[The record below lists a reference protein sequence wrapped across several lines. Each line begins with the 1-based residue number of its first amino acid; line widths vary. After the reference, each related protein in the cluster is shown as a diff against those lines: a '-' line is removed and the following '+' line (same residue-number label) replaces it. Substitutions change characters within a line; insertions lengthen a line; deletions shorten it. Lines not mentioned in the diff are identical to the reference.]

1 MTATVTVETLN
12 LLFRGKL
19 MRTIFEDTN
28 LKAEAE
34 ETRSRGNESK
44 ATLPILW
51 LVSLLFVGAVGSVY
65 FWAQSRPAIPP
76 PAPPVSL
83 DDPKQTSE
91 ALSNFNHAILDGKWA
106 DAEAMLSTAA
116 KQRLTNEQ
124 KGLAESLLGQFKDY
138 RVVAAEMTQSIDRN
152 LPGMVRVDC
161 LYKFTNDPNF
171 IKIDQRI
178 ISLMLAIEGNRL
190 VIDNWSGVS
199 SEEPK
204 EERKTAVIK

>member
-1 MTATVTVETLN
+1 
-12 LLFRGKL
+12 

-28 LKAEAE
+28 LKADAE
-34 ETRSRGNESK
+34 ETRSRGNESR

-51 LVSLLFVGAVGSVY
+51 LVTLLFVGAVGSVY
-65 FWAQSRPAIPP
+65 FWTQSRPAIPA

-91 ALSNFNHAILDGKWA
+91 ALSNFNHSILDGKWT

-124 KGLAESLLGQFKDY
+124 KSLAESLLGQFKDY
-138 RVVAAEMTQSIDRN
+138 KVVGAEMTQSIDRS

-161 LYKFTNDPNF
+161 LYKFTNDPNYL
-171 IKIDQRI
+171 KIDQRI
-178 ISLMLAIEGNRL
+178 ISLMLAIEGDKL

-204 EERKTAVIK
+204 DERKTAVNK

>member
-1 MTATVTVETLN
+1 
-12 LLFRGKL
+12 

-34 ETRSRGNESK
+34 EVRSRGSESK
-44 ATLPILW
+44 STLPILW
-51 LVSLLFVGAVGSVY
+51 LVSLLFVGAVGSAY

-83 DDPKQTSE
+83 EDPRQTSD
-91 ALSNFNHAILDGKWA
+91 ALSKFNHALLDGKWP

-116 KQRLTNEQ
+116 KQRLTTEQ

-138 RVVAAEMTQSIDRN
+138 KLVAAEMTQSVDRS

-161 LYKFTNDPNF
+161 LYKFSNDPNL
-171 IKIDQRI
+171 IKVDQRI
-178 ISLMLAIEGNRL
+178 VSLMLAIEGDKL

-199 SEEPK
+199 AEEPK
-204 EERKTAVIK
+204 EERKPAENK